1 MKSLVSNRNDANG
14 RKPSTG
20 RVAGVG
26 GRWPWWAAGV
36 LAGGLLLAVHLRVL
50 SYVTGQ
56 DPFTYTRL
64 AMELLNSGFSLECLG
79 RVAEFVVPGYP
90 LLLAG
95 VIRVAGPFA
104 VSWVNVVIMIL
115 AFGLL
120 IRLLRQWGF
129 PAGGA
134 LIICWAAIWL
144 VFRSRDLNAQYLFFA
159 FRGAP
164 QFFLVVGAYSL
175 AEGAIPSSRGGGVRL
190 ALATGM
196 LLTGALIRETAL
208 LAWPAL
214 AVRVAWGPEWRG
226 ARIRGLAWLTG
237 PLVLLPLAGF
247 VVVWSTGAGMNQQA
261 GLWLRHLTQGGGNA
275 YWSCLA
281 QYVHLLHR
289 YEWGWIGL
297 GSGLLGLWHLR
308 RRLHLALL
316 WVLPA
321 LLGIAFYSG
330 YKVHRRYLLDSLM
343 LLSVVSS
350 IGIWQALTLVRR
362 GRNRF
367 WDHGVLVAAAGLLL
381 GLNLHMIQRL
391 PAWGPTITKADVERF
406 VETTK
411 RWVPDPARLW
421 ADGNCRYL
429 TDAAWIHLGALP
441 MPGGESMVGQ
451 LAEGDWHYW
460 RRASP
465 DSPDGIYSDD
475 LILQHADMH
484 PVVEENGQTVE
495 TSLGEVPYRL
505 YRISPWTNRIAEQAW
520 EPEESPLLWLDFQES
535 DPAAERQVR
544 LLNSDGTERQ
554 QWTLTRGNG
563 LIPLAVEPRL
573 LREGQE
579 FRVVVE
585 SSGVL
590 PSKLIRIPEISGT
603 WDAFTMERGRLPS
616 AWNWVRPPAH
626 LSRPDEKWG
635 VGITRA
641 ARFEFPVP
649 RGSREVRPV
658 ISLLLEPRFRQNRE
672 VVFQY
677 RLNGED
683 TVSFTNR
690 LHRGRFR
697 HELPVPR
704 RVESGF
710 IQVDLSVEVPE
721 DWDNHFRLVEIGY
734 QLQ

>member
-1 MKSLVSNRNDANG
+1 MKAG
-14 RKPSTG
+14 TFIRKQG
-20 RVAGVG
+20 A
-26 GRWPWWAAGV
+26 WWAVGI
-36 LAGGLLLAVHLRVL
+36 LTGGLLLAVHLRVL
-50 SYVTGQ
+50 TYVTGQ

-64 AMELLNSGFSLECLG
+64 AMALLDSGFSLECLG

-115 AFGLL
+115 SFGLL

-129 PAGGA
+129 PAGAA

-175 AEGAIPSSRGGGVRL
+175 AEGAFPSSRGGGGRL
-190 ALATGM
+190 ALATGL

-214 AVRVAWGPEWRG
+214 SVRVVWGPEWRG
-226 ARIRGLAWLTG
+226 ARIRGLAWLAG
-237 PLVLLPLAGF
+237 PLVLLLLAG
-247 VVVWSTGAGMNQQA
+247 VAAAWATGAGMNRQA
-261 GLWLRHLTQGGGNA
+261 GLWLCHLTQGGGSA
-275 YWSCLA
+275 YWSRLA
-281 QYVHLLHR
+281 QYVHLLHQ

-297 GSGLLGLWHLR
+297 GFGLLGLWHLR
-308 RRLHLALL
+308 RRLHLAML

-330 YKVHRRYLLDSLM
+330 YRVHRRYLLDSLL
-343 LLSVVSS
+343 LLSVVSA
-350 IGIWQALTLVRR
+350 IGIWGAVELVFQGRR
-362 GRNRF
+362 RRWRLAGQT
-367 WDHGVLVAAAGLLL
+367 VAAAWLL
-381 GLNLHMIQRL
+381 GLNLHMIRQL
-391 PAWGPTITKADVERF
+391 PAWGPTISREDVQRF
-406 VETTK
+406 VQTTK
-411 RWVPDPARLW
+411 RWVPDPTRLW
-421 ADGNCRYL
+421 TDGNCRYL

-441 MPGGESMVGQ
+441 MPGSETVAGR
-451 LAEGDWHYW
+451 LAEGDRYFW
-460 RRASP
+460 RRLLP
-465 DSPDGIYSDD
+465 DTPDGVYSDD
-475 LILQHADMH
+475 LIARHADLQ
-484 PVVEENGQTVE
+484 PVADGSGQAVEAL
-495 TSLGEVPYRL
+495 LGAVPYRL
-505 YRISPWTNRIAEQAW
+505 FRISPWTNRVAKQEW
-520 EPEESPLLWLDFQES
+520 EPAESPLLWLDFQES
-535 DPAAERQVR
+535 DPAAERRVR
-544 LLNSDGTERQ
+544 LLDSDGTEVQ
-554 QWTLTRGNG
+554 QWSLSTGNG
-563 LIPLAVEPRL
+563 LIPLAVETSRIQGGEEL
-573 LREGQE
+573 
-579 FRVVVE
+579 RVVVE

-590 PSKLIRIPEISGT
+590 PSKLIRMPDFNRG
-603 WDAFTMERGRLPS
+603 WDSFTLERERLPS
-616 AWNWVRPPAH
+616 ALKWVRPPAH
-626 LSRPDEKWG
+626 LGRSDEKWG

-649 RGSREVRPV
+649 RGSGERHPV
-658 ISLLLEPRFRQNRE
+658 ISLLLEPRFRQKRE

-690 LHRGRFR
+690 LDRGRFR
-697 HELPVPR
+697 HELTVPP

-710 IQVDLSVEVPE
+710 IQVDLAVEVPE
-721 DWDNHFRLVEIGY
+721 NWDNHFRLVEIGY

>member
-1 MKSLVSNRNDANG
+1 MKVQEIMKNQG
-14 RKPSTG
+14 
-20 RVAGVG
+20 
-26 GRWPWWAAGV
+26 PWWAVGILV
-36 LAGGLLLAVHLRVL
+36 GGLLLMVHLRVL

-64 AMELLNSGFSLECLG
+64 AIELLDSRFSLECLG
-79 RVAEFVVPGYP
+79 RVAKFVVPGYP
-90 LLLAG
+90 ILLAG
-95 VIRVAGPFA
+95 VIKVAGPFA
-104 VSWVNVVIMIL
+104 VSWVNVVLMIM

-120 IRLLRQWGF
+120 IRLLRHWGF
-129 PAGGA
+129 SAGAA
-134 LIICWAAIWL
+134 LMICWAAIWL
-144 VFRSRDLNAQYLFFA
+144 VFRSGNLNAQYLFFA

-164 QFFLVVGAYSL
+164 QFLLVMGAYSL
-175 AEGAIPSSRGGGVRL
+175 ADGALPVSRGGGGRL
-190 ALATGM
+190 ALATGL

-226 ARIRGLAWLTG
+226 ARIRGLAWLAG
-237 PLVLLPLAGF
+237 PLALALLAGLAAA
-247 VVVWSTGAGMNQQA
+247 WATGAGMNQQA
-261 GLWLRHLTQGGGNA
+261 GLWLRQLTQGGGSA
-275 YWSCLA
+275 YGVRLS
-281 QYVHLLHR
+281 QYLHLLHHE
-289 YEWGWIGL
+289 EWGWLGL
-297 GSGLLGLWHLR
+297 GFGLLGLWHLR
-308 RRLHLALL
+308 RRLHIALL

-330 YKVHRRYLLDSLM
+330 YKIHRRYLLDSLL

-350 IGIWQALTLVRR
+350 IGIWQALSLVRR
-362 GRNRF
+362 GRNRL
-367 WDHGVLVAAAGLLL
+367 WDHGMLVAAAGLLL

-411 RWVPDPARLW
+411 RWVPDLSRLW

-429 TDAAWIHLGALP
+429 TDAAWIHLGAMP
-441 MPGGESMVGQ
+441 MPGGENMVGQ

-590 PSKLIRIPEISGT
+590 PSTLIRIPEINGS

-616 AWNWVRPPAH
+616 ALKWVGPPAH
-626 LSRPDEKWG
+626 LGRSDDKWG

-649 RGSREVRPV
+649 RGGGERHPV

-672 VVFQY
+672 VVIHY
-677 RLNGED
+677 RIRGGGAA
-683 TVSFTNR
+683 SFTNG

-697 HELPVPR
+697 HELPVSMPAAR
-704 RVESGF
+704 ES
-710 IQVDLSVEVPE
+710 IQVDMTVEVPE
-721 DWDNHFRLVEIGY
+721 EWDNHFRLVEIGY